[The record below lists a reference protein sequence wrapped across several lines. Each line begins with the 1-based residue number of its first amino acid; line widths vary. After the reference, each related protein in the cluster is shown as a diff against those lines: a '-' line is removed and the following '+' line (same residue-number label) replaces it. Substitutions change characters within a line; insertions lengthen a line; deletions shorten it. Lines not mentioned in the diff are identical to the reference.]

1 MNSKSLAVI
10 VACGALLCTLPAAAL
25 TGDTMQPSQQSAPA
39 SDTKMASDLDTIVC
53 RYQPPPTGTRTGGF
67 RECRSQ
73 RFWNGV
79 SNYFRGAQLY
89 GVH

>member
-10 VACGALLCTLPAAAL
+10 VACGALLCALPAAAL
-25 TGDTMQPSQQSAPA
+25 TGDAAPSAQSVPA
-39 SDTKMASDLDTIVC
+39 DDKMASDLDTIVC

-67 RECRSQ
+67 RECRSK
-73 RFWNGV
+73 RFWNGMA
-79 SNYFRGAQLY
+79 NTQRTALLF